1 MRAELEDEQ
10 AYVEFEKLVNELRA
24 LEPEPGSP

>member
-24 LEPEPGSP
+24 LEPGSP